1 MGIVLTNILELRRI
15 TYRHSG
21 ETILENISLTIA
33 PGEIIVVR
41 GRTGVGKTTLAKI
54 AALLLKP
61 SMGQVYFMGKNV
73 TDKSSEE
80 LARIRLQYIG
90 YVDQSYKLIPTL
102 TILEN
107 ITLPLRL
114 QGYRKDKAIEK
125 ALEIME
131 ELGIK
136 NTMNKYPSQ
145 TSGGQRQRAAIARA
159 LIKNPKLLVLDEP
172 FSNLDEETTKTVY
185 SLIQEYAQREG
196 AGVLIKTTDLY
207 TKYNCDENHI
217 IKNKKLHPL

>member
-1 MGIVLTNILELRRI
+1 VLTNILELRKI
-15 TYRHSG
+15 TYYRSG

-33 PGEIIVVR
+33 SGEIIVVR

-61 SMGQVYFMGKNV
+61 STGQVFYMGEDI
-73 TDKSSEE
+73 TDKNREK

-90 YVDQSYKLIPTL
+90 YVDQSYKLITTL

-114 QGYRKDKAIEK
+114 LGHKKEEAIEK
-125 ALEIME
+125 ALRMME

-136 NTMNKYPSQ
+136 NTMNKYPTQ
-145 TSGGQRQRAAIARA
+145 VSGGQRQRAAIARA

-172 FSNLDEETTKTVY
+172 FSNLDEETTEIVY
-185 SLIQEYAQREG
+185 SVIQNYAREKR
-196 AGVLIKTTDLY
+196 AGVLITTTDLY
-207 TKYNCDENHI
+207 TKYNCDEDYL
-217 IKNKKLHPL
+217 IKDRKLYSL

>member
-1 MGIVLTNILELRRI
+1 MLTNILELRKI
-15 TYRHSG
+15 TYYRSG

-33 PGEIIVVR
+33 SGKVIVVR

-61 SMGQVYFMGKNV
+61 SMGQVFYMGEDI
-73 TDKSSEE
+73 TDKNREK

-90 YVDQSYKLIPTL
+90 YVDQSYKLITTL

-114 QGYRKDKAIEK
+114 LGHKKEEAIEK
-125 ALEIME
+125 ALRIME
-131 ELGIK
+131 KLGIK
-136 NTMNKYPSQ
+136 NTMNKYPTQ
-145 TSGGQRQRAAIARA
+145 VSGGQRQRAAIARA

-172 FSNLDEETTKTVY
+172 FSNLDEETTEIVY
-185 SLIQEYAQREG
+185 SVIQNYAREKR
-196 AGVLIKTTDLY
+196 AGVLITTTDLY
-207 TKYNCDENHI
+207 TKYNCDEDYLIND
-217 IKNKKLHPL
+217 KKLYPL